1 MSYLS
6 LIMMIPLFAIF
17 IFIPYWTRKTE
28 SFGHTVPERAYESKQ
43 LQNMRKKYALEM
55 VAWSFAFILGYLTCF
70 ALFTNNENTFGIM
83 FTIMIFLYI
92 IIGFFVYL
100 KYHRQIKV
108 LKLEK
113 GWHQDVENKV
123 LVDTTFRNQAY
134 SFSVLWYLIP
144 LGIILFTTLI
154 TFMNYE
160 QIPKQ
165 IPTNYDLQG
174 NVTNST
180 EKTGKSVL
188 FTPIIQMF
196 LLFVFVFVHF
206 VIHKSKQQVSTKNPE
221 ASLKQNIVFRKTW
234 SWFNYVMGTV
244 LIILFS
250 GMQMMLMFDMFQ
262 SFMFPALMIFVAL
275 VLIAVIVLSIKVGQ
289 GGSRVKIQEDIEGDV
304 IERDDDEH
312 WKFGIFYFN
321 PQDPALFVEKRF
333 GIGWTNNFAR
343 PLSWILLGLIIL
355 IPLSLVFFI

>member
-1 MSYLS
+1 VY
-6 LIMMIPLFAIF
+6 
-17 IFIPYWTRKTE
+17 
-28 SFGHTVPERAYESKQ
+28 
-43 LQNMRKKYALEM
+43 
-55 VAWSFAFILGYLTCF
+55 
-70 ALFTNNENTFGIM
+70 NNDI
-83 FTIMIFLYI
+83 LYI

-188 FTPIIQMF
+188 FTPSIQMF

-206 VIHKSKQQVSTKNPE
+206 VIHKSQQQVSTKND
-221 ASLKQNIVFRKTW
+221 ASIV
-234 SWFNYVMGTV
+234 SWT
-244 LIILFS
+244 L
-250 GMQMMLMFDMFQ
+250 
-262 SFMFPALMIFVAL
+262 L
-275 VLIAVIVLSIKVGQ
+275 V
-289 GGSRVKIQEDIEGDV
+289 
-304 IERDDDEH
+304 
-312 WKFGIFYFN
+312 
-321 PQDPALFVEKRF
+321 
-333 GIGWTNNFAR
+333 
-343 PLSWILLGLIIL
+343 
-355 IPLSLVFFI
+355 